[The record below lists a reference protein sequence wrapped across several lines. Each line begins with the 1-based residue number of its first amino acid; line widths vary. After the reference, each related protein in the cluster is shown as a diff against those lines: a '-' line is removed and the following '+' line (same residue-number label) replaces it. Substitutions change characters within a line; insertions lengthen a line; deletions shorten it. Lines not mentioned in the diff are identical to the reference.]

1 MADASKDRKTGIQV
15 IARAAAVL
23 RALEGEAGGLSL
35 GRIASRTG
43 LPRSTV
49 QRIVGSL
56 ETEGWVMA
64 ASPEGRVRLGPA
76 LARLA
81 TTARADMARIAHPYL
96 EELSRRIKETVD
108 FAVLD
113 GDDAVFIDQVVA
125 PNQLRAEFS
134 LGDAFPM
141 HCSAHGKAI
150 LAALDIPRAEALAE
164 AELPKEPDRVT
175 HLMKEL
181 DEVRRTGLAFDREEH
196 IKGICAVSAAVRDSL
211 GGVGA
216 ISVPVPA
223 TRFYDNEDTLTAEL
237 LEFCR
242 RIETALGAAV

>member
-1 MADASKDRKTGIQV
+1 MADTSKVRKSGIQV

-49 QRIVGSL
+49 QRIVGAL

-81 TTARADMARIAHPYL
+81 ATARADMARIAHPYL
-96 EELSRRIKETVD
+96 EELSRRINETVD

-164 AELPKEPDRVT
+164 AELPGEPGRVT
-175 HLMKEL
+175 HLMDEL

-223 TRFYDNEDTLTAEL
+223 TRFYDNEDTLTTELLTAEL
-237 LEFCR
+237 GSGVL
-242 RIETALGAAV
+242 L

>member
-1 MADASKDRKTGIQV
+1 
-15 IARAAAVL
+15 
-23 RALEGEAGGLSL
+23 
-35 GRIASRTG
+35 
-43 LPRSTV
+43 
-49 QRIVGSL
+49 
-56 ETEGWVMA
+56 MA

-96 EELSRRIKETVD
+96 EELSRRINETVE

-150 LAALDIPRAEALAE
+150 LAALDIPRAVALAE
-164 AELPKEPDRVT
+164 AELPEEPGRVT
-175 HLMKEL
+175 RLMEEL

-237 LEFCR
+237 LEFLPAHRNRAGFGGGLAARSMIPVLVKPPRGGNQCPD
-242 RIETALGAAV
+242 TQPDGADGERAFVSLPERCGQKASDHNR

>member
-1 MADASKDRKTGIQV
+1 MADTSKDRKPGIQV

-49 QRIVGSL
+49 QRIVGAL
-56 ETEGWVMA
+56 EAEGWVMA

-81 TTARADMARIAHPYL
+81 MTARADMARIAHPYL
-96 EELSRRIKETVD
+96 EELSRRINETVD

-150 LAALDIPRAEALAE
+150 PRAEALAE
-164 AELPKEPDRVT
+164 AELPDEPGRVT
-175 HLMKEL
+175 HLMEEL
-181 DEVRRTGLAFDREEH
+181 GEVRRTGLAFDREEH

-223 TRFYDNEDTLTAEL
+223 TRFYDNEDTLTAAL

-242 RIETALGAAV
+242 RIETALGSAAA